1 MNLNHFYKQKYAGRL
16 AILQAQLGL
25 DEQDL
30 ELIAR
35 SRTIKGDQII
45 ENYLTDF
52 SIPEGVAV
60 NFLINGQEKVV
71 PMVTEEPS
79 VVAAASHGAKMTL
92 AGGGIQVQV
101 TERLMMGQVLMA
113 KVPDSDQLVSQLTQH
128 ETEILKTANDAHP
141 SIVKRGGG
149 AKKMRI
155 RKLTHQFISL
165 DIFIDTKEAMGANM
179 INSMLEAVVTYLQS
193 DLQQNSLMAV
203 LSNLSD
209 ECLATATCQI
219 PVTSLTT
226 NQLSGKTVADRIALA
241 SLAAQVDPYRAATHN
256 KGIMNGVDAVV
267 MATGNDW
274 RSMESGTHAYAS
286 KNGQYQGL
294 SDWQVV
300 DDNLVGKLTLPMPV
314 GFVGGSIKINPQAQL
329 AHKLLQINS
338 VKELEEVIV
347 SVGLAQN
354 LAALNALVS
363 EGIQRGHM
371 HLQAKSLLLG
381 VGATNAELT
390 QAQLALEKVP
400 VMDVRAAKQVLK
412 KLRNEGEI
420 NE

>member
-1 MNLNHFYKQKYAGRL
+1 
-16 AILQAQLGL
+16 
-25 DEQDL
+25 
-30 ELIAR
+30 
-35 SRTIKGDQII
+35 
-45 ENYLTDF
+45 
-52 SIPEGVAV
+52 
-60 NFLINGQEKVV
+60 
-71 PMVTEEPS
+71 
-79 VVAAASHGAKMTL
+79 
-92 AGGGIQVQV
+92 
-101 TERLMMGQVLMA
+101 
-113 KVPDSDQLVSQLTQH
+113 
-128 ETEILKTANDAHP
+128 
-141 SIVKRGGG
+141 
-149 AKKMRI
+149 
-155 RKLTHQFISL
+155 
-165 DIFIDTKEAMGANM
+165 
-179 INSMLEAVVTYLQS
+179 
-193 DLQQNSLMAV
+193 
-203 LSNLSD
+203 
-209 ECLATATCQI
+209 
-219 PVTSLTT
+219 
-226 NQLSGKTVADRIALA
+226 
-241 SLAAQVDPYRAATHN
+241 
-256 KGIMNGVDAVV
+256 MNGVDAVV

-338 VKELEEVIV
+338 VKELEEIIV

>member
-1 MNLNHFYKQKYAGRL
+1 MNLNHFYKQNYADRL

-35 SRTIKGDQII
+35 SRTTKGDQII

-52 SIPEGVAV
+52 SVPEGVAV

-79 VVAAASHGAKMTL
+79 VIAAASHGAKMTL

-155 RKLTHQFISL
+155 RKLAHQFVSL

-179 INSMLEAVVTYLQS
+179 INSMLEAVATYLQS

-209 ECLATATCQI
+209 ECLATATCLI

-274 RSMESGTHAYAS
+274 RSMESGTHAYTS

-338 VKELEEVIV
+338 VKELEEIIV

-381 VGATNAELT
+381 VGASNAELT

-412 KLRNEGEI
+412 RLRNEGEI